1 MRILDFV
8 NKLDEAFD
16 VKALSDE
23 YLKQAAAVDP
33 NAQYKPRMLIS
44 PEAATAELNR
54 RSGVAPATQ
63 PGTLKAGDGSTVVS
77 GDGTPVRAG
86 TEPVPTP
93 APAPA
98 EPTPVATSTPVAPP
112 ADVNATPIPA
122 QPDPNADNSGAG
134 PAATTNFDSMS
145 FGTAFKTARNQGLK
159 QFNWKGKPYSTQ
171 MAGETP
177 KPATG
182 KEAPPGLQQKLQPG
196 SSQKVAPAATSATSI
211 PADASKAEPYWVNG
225 TRYEWQMKGGGRGTA
240 ATGSWQPTAA
250 PGDKLQWNSTRARS
264 MSNYTG
270 PDSQY
275 GKAPA
280 AVAESTGFTDE
291 NLERIVSL
299 VHYR

>member
-1 MRILDFV
+1 MRILDFM
-8 NKLDEAFD
+8 NEAFD
-16 VKALSDE
+16 VKALSDD

-33 NAQYKPRMLIS
+33 NAQYKPRMLVS
-44 PEAATAELNR
+44 PETAQAELDR
-54 RSGVAPATQ
+54 RSGKAPTTQ

-86 TEPVPTP
+86 TEVVPP

-98 EPTPVATSTPVAPP
+98 PAAPAAEPVVVTPVAPP
-112 ADVNATPIPA
+112 GDTTATPLPPQA
-122 QPDPNADNSGAG
+122 DSGADNSGAA

-177 KPATG
+177 KPA
-182 KEAPPGLQQKLQPG
+182 PG
-196 SSQKVAPAATSATSI
+196 SAQKVAPTTSAAPAATSAASI
-211 PADASKAEPYWVNG
+211 PADASKTEPYWVNG
-225 TRYEWQMKGGGRGTA
+225 TRYEWKTSRAG
-240 ATGSWQPTAA
+240 GSWQATAQ
-250 PGDKLQWNSTRARS
+250 PGDKLQWNATRKRS
-264 MSNYTG
+264 NSNYTG

-275 GKAPA
+275 GKETA

-291 NLERIVSL
+291 ALERIVSL